1 MFDKI
6 PTLTATVN
14 NRRFVREWSLIY
26 SRHNT
31 ALFERNITVEIKLK
45 ENTSPRCAALC
56 TSATFLFTSTFMILY
71 DLRVALK
78 KVDDGT
84 AKREARK
91 VRGTVDDCE
100 NYDPT
105 DSDSLIISSR
115 SAAARIF

>member
-1 MFDKI
+1 
-6 PTLTATVN
+6 
-14 NRRFVREWSLIY
+14 
-26 SRHNT
+26 
-31 ALFERNITVEIKLK
+31 
-45 ENTSPRCAALC
+45 
-56 TSATFLFTSTFMILY
+56 MILY

-84 AKREARK
+84 AKRKARK